1 MKQEVKDN
9 IIKFTAETF
18 QDIDILINDFN
29 HLIRSGTVEELY
41 TTRNSENKD
50 YIETVIKYKPNQNW
64 I

>member
-1 MKQEVKDN
+1 MKQEVNDN

-29 HLIRSGTVEELY
+29 HLIRSGAVKELY

-50 YIETVIKYKPNQNW
+50 YIETVIKYKSNQNW